1 MESPPPQCMLFHS
14 GAMMAAGSGQF
25 LRCSQVTF
33 LTVPCFWG
41 NILYTHM
48 VASPCLTQTSPS
60 FLEDQLLMI
69 HTSFLQK
76 IAVSPRKL
84 AFLRSLALVNDCLT
98 GNMEGMPPSH
108 LGITLKGHSDF
119 ITDSPSKNFLMR
131 KVVAPSPLL
140 KWSFVHGS
148 ISGYPALQTP
158 LPQ

>member
-1 MESPPPQCMLFHS
+1 
-14 GAMMAAGSGQF
+14 
-25 LRCSQVTF
+25 
-33 LTVPCFWG
+33 
-41 NILYTHM
+41 
-48 VASPCLTQTSPS
+48 
-60 FLEDQLLMI
+60 MI

-98 GNMEGMPPSH
+98 GDIEGMPPSH
-108 LGITLKGHSDF
+108 LGITLKGHSDS

-131 KVVAPSPLL
+131 KVVSPSPLL

-148 ISGYPALQTP
+148 TSGYPALQTP